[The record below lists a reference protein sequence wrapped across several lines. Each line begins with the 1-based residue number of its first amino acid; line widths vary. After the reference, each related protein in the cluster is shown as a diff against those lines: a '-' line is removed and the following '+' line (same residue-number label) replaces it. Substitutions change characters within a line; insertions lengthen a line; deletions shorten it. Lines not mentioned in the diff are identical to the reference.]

1 MIKILQSL
9 EKNLVQLRLKD
20 QPFVVERDEADIRIV
35 LVDKKE
41 IEVELENAYV
51 LCLYLLE
58 LLHPIRF
65 SEMEKGYS
73 KVIQSIIEE
82 VYLYVK
88 RLAVQFEL
96 SRDDKEQLRALSIA
110 MKIGGKVP
118 AFYLLDEKNSRFR
131 KFIENNYFHNYIFSF
146 RMQLPFDSIEGPS
159 IPIYMEGSGPV
170 WVPFLQLICAEAE
183 EKLIFQLNGTTV
195 FVTNLEMVLDPN
207 YSFFYQGIRKYNVA
221 ESTTWEPY
229 DFQDSRE
236 WGHRHIAEVWT
247 LFSDSLEN
255 SPMMFRKTHAYLIL
269 KDDLGYVRSV
279 GQDVIMTIKD
289 YKVTELLS
297 VKKGLGK
304 ILTPDTSVF
313 YPKNS
318 RYFEKTT
325 FNLTKKQH
333 DKMIQIV
340 ETDKRNEKHTI
351 SVMRGNCVSY
361 VLKLLREAAHIN
373 LDASMHAFHVFSR
386 SLMPP
391 KLYHAFFKPF
401 DKWYNKQSAIIQKA
415 IFFFPPFY
423 ICHILFGLI
432 AMGCK
437 RKNFENRHEF
447 YLKDIFFRPWTMSCD
462 HPHQLV
468 KILSS
473 IPESLLTP
481 SDE

>member
-1 MIKILQSL
+1 MIKNLQSL
-9 EKNLVQLRLKD
+9 EKNLIQLRLKD
-20 QPFVVERDEADIRIV
+20 QPFSVEREGFDIRLV
-35 LVDKKE
+35 LVDKRSKDLE
-41 IEVELENAYV
+41 VENAYALCQYLIDLICPMHFVELESSRCKA
-51 LCLYLLE
+51 
-58 LLHPIRF
+58 
-65 SEMEKGYS
+65 
-73 KVIQSIIEE
+73 IQAVIEE
-82 VYLYVK
+82 AYLYVK
-88 RLAVQFEL
+88 YVIVRFAL
-96 SRDDKEQLRALSIA
+96 SCDEVDQLRALSIA

-118 AFYLLDEKNSRFR
+118 VHYLLDKKNVRFL
-131 KFIENNYFHNYIFSF
+131 KFIECNYFHNYIFSF
-146 RMQLPFDSIEGPS
+146 RMQLPFDSVDGPS
-159 IPIYMEGSGPV
+159 IPIYAEERGIV
-170 WVPFLQLICAEAE
+170 WVHFENLVCEEAGE
-183 EKLIFQLNGTTV
+183 ELIFHLAGEVV
-195 FVTNLEMVLDPN
+195 FVTNLEMILDPD
-207 YSFFYQGIRKYNVA
+207 YAFFYQGIRRYNVA
-221 ESTTWEPY
+221 ESTNWIPF
-229 DFQDSRE
+229 DFQDSKE
-236 WGHRHIAEVWT
+236 WGSRHIAEVWT

-255 SPMMFRKTHAYLIL
+255 SPLMFRKTHAYLVL
-269 KDDLGYVRSV
+269 KDDIGHVRSV

-304 ILTPDTSVF
+304 ILTPDASVF

-340 ETDKRNEKHTI
+340 EADKRNEKHTI

-386 SLMPP
+386 SLLPS

-401 DKWYNKQSAIIQKA
+401 DRWYNKQSVFVQKA

-423 ICHILFGLI
+423 ICHILFGLV

-437 RKNFENRHEF
+437 RRNFENRHEF
-447 YLKDIFFRPWTMSCD
+447 YLRDIFLRPWTMSCD

-481 SDE
+481 VDE